1 MKNLI
6 TIITLSSAL
15 VTSVAFARPDFAG
28 HNAGHNMKNI
38 SQGERVERITQRLT
52 EQGLSQDQIQARL
65 ATMQERMD
73 SHEDRMQ
80 HSGDMEDR
88 MATIHERMDSH
99 QGRMQHSGNMEDRME
114 NMQEHMQTNGASQ
127 EDIQARMD
135 KIQSRMENK

>member
-73 SHEDRMQ
+73 SHEDR
-80 HSGDMEDR
+80 
-88 MATIHERMDSH
+88 T
-99 QGRMQHSGNMEDRME
+99 QHSGNMEDRME